1 MTNSYNMNAYS
12 PQQQSA
18 YYNNAEFQPQKK
30 SGISV
35 PAMATLGFLGGGAV
49 GYFKKRYP
57 VASDGTVSD
66 TFAKNALE
74 NHINKNYS
82 KDKKEMH
89 KQVEKFLKKVN
100 NINTVEDFKKFLN
113 ANKELAESCAK
124 GINTTKEE
132 FINSMTSTNFAK
144 TKDALKE
151 MFNKQKTFNIEQ
163 FKSFTQSCWDKEGKK
178 FVKADGVSDK
188 IFNVIKNTKA
198 NSQWKSV
205 LKYGGI
211 TAGVIGLLSAGY
223 NMFTKPK
230 QL

>member
-1 MTNSYNMNAYS
+1 
-12 PQQQSA
+12 
-18 YYNNAEFQPQKK
+18 
-30 SGISV
+30 
-35 PAMATLGFLGGGAV
+35 
-49 GYFKKRYP
+49 
-57 VASDGTVSD
+57 
-66 TFAKNALE
+66 
-74 NHINKNYS
+74 
-82 KDKKEMH
+82 
-89 KQVEKFLKKVN
+89 
-100 NINTVEDFKKFLN
+100 
-113 ANKELAESCAK
+113 
-124 GINTTKEE
+124 
-132 FINSMTSTNFAK
+132 MTSTNFAK